1 MQLGYDK
8 IKSFSCESMELA
20 AQPQEKITEAN
31 PTVSESNA
39 AIVQSEA
46 AAVDSAIAIIN
57 FDPSKV
63 ETNLSPADSE
73 NLEELRKLFD
83 EPDPTPNFDGFPN

>member
-1 MQLGYDK
+1 M
-8 IKSFSCESMELA
+8 IKCFSCESMELA
-20 AQPQEKITEAN
+20 AQPLEKITEPN
-31 PTVSESNA
+31 PAVSESNA
-39 AIVQSEA
+39 AVVQSEA

-73 NLEELRKLFD
+73 NLEELKKSFE